1 MKIELREAKGVTILD
16 LNGPLIAGVGEE
28 ALRGKINECVVEGR
42 QKILLNLSDISRI
55 DSTGIGELVASI
67 KLAERFGAQVKL
79 VRIDARVKHIL
90 NLSRILPLLEFHEDE
105 EEALRAFSPEPSP
118 PPAN

>member
-1 MKIELREAKGVTILD
+1 MRIESREANGVIILD
-16 LNGPLIAGVGEE
+16 LNGPLVAGVGEE
-28 ALRGKINECVVEGR
+28 ALRGKVNECVVEGR
-42 QKILLNLSDISRI
+42 QKILLNLSEITRI

-79 VRIDARVKHIL
+79 VRIDARVKHVL

-105 EEALRAFSPEPSP
+105 EEALRAFNPESR
-118 PPAN
+118 PPAAN